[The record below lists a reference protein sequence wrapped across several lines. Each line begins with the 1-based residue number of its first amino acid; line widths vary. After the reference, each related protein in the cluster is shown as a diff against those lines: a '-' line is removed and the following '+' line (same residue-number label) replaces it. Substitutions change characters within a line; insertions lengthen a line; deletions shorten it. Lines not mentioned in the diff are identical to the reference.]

1 MRAFRILRPEDA
13 RVLAM
18 LHGAAFA
25 SPWSARALRGHLA
38 EPTCF
43 GLGLL
48 APDES
53 AQIISFVLFQRVLDE
68 AEILTLATAPTYQ
81 QQGHARALLKAA
93 FGHLTERG
101 VRRCLLDVAADNAAA
116 IALYTKLGFR
126 VDGKRKAYYKQKSR
140 PDVDAILM
148 SSDMTGL

>member
-1 MRAFRILRPEDA
+1 
-13 RVLAM
+13 M
-18 LHGAAFA
+18 LHSKAFT
-25 SPWSARALRGHLA
+25 SPWSAAALRENLA
-38 EPTCF
+38 QPPSF

-48 APDES
+48 APDQSE
-53 AQIISFVLFQRVLDE
+53 QIISFVLFQRVLDE
-68 AEILTLATAPTYQ
+68 AEILTLATAPAHQ
-81 QQGHARALLKAA
+81 KQGHAKALLKAA

-116 IALYTKLGFR
+116 IALYTKLGFT

-140 PDVDAILM
+140 PDVDALLM